1 MMKISQVIIS
11 LSYKKKS
18 MHQFCK
24 HVPMYLKGAVM
35 ETEKALTNDHL
46 RVSKVP

>member
-1 MMKISQVIIS
+1 
-11 LSYKKKS
+11 

-24 HVPMYLKGAVM
+24 HVPMYLKGTVM
-35 ETEKALTNDHL
+35 ETEKALTTDHL